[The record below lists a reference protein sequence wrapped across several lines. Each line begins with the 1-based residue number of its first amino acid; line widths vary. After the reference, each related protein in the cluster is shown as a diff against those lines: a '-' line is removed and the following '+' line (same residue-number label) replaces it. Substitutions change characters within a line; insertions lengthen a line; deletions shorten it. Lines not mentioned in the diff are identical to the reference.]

1 LRLEESPVDLQATK
15 RSPEDIPAKEMRAQI
30 KRWIA
35 QGQETVDLG
44 QWQMSLARRYAMPFY
59 CLVFA
64 LIGAPLGLRH
74 HRTSSAVGL
83 GISLIVIFAFYAV
96 SVYMSFFGRNGMI
109 DPNVAAWLPNVIGA
123 AVGVGLIVKA
133 NK

>member
-1 LRLEESPVDLQATK
+1 MTRLRTIGGEERRINKLNM
-15 RSPEDIPAKEMRAQI
+15 EFI
-30 KRWIA
+30 
-35 QGQETVDLG
+35 
-44 QWQMSLARRYAMPFY
+44 RRYAVPFS

-83 GISLIVIFAFYAV
+83 GVSLLLIIIYYFVTHFLSMLGERGVLNPYL
-96 SVYMSFFGRNGMI
+96 
-109 DPNVAAWLPNVIGA
+109 AAWLPNGLGAVAGIGMM
-123 AVGVGLIVKA
+123 IKA